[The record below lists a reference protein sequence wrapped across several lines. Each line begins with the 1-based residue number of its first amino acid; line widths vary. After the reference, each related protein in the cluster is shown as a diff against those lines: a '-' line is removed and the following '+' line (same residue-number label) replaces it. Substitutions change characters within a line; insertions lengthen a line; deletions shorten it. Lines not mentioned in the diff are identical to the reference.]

1 LTGAWKACNIIQ
13 VADEHGGMLPA
24 RLLQKQL
31 ETLKK
36 VLDKNLKKR
45 YDIKVDSSGT
55 GRRDQQVFSEN

>member
-1 LTGAWKACNIIQ
+1 
-13 VADEHGGMLPA
+13 MLPA